1 MKIATTTG
9 DFIRVCANDKERV
22 QALFDCGFRYID
34 LSLYDGAR
42 EDWEYFAEDWQEKVE
57 ELRAFGER
65 LGVKFVQC
73 HAPGGNPL
81 TSKPDKYDLLLR
93 STIRSL
99 EICQILGIPNCVY
112 HAGWRTGIEKE
123 NYFKENRRFVEAL
136 IPTMEKTGVTLC
148 VENST
153 KANMKDMYYFFDGED
168 MAEFIDWIGHPL
180 LKACWDT
187 GHANI
192 EEHQYKDL
200 VALGDRLATVHIND
214 NLGAKDQHMHPYI
227 GTVNM
232 DEVMHGLLDANFK
245 GYFTFECISLAPH
258 NYWLH
263 KRHKFEEDTRALNAN
278 LQIYKKAAELTYAI
292 GEYVLSQYG
301 CFEE

>member
-9 DFIRVCANDKERV
+9 DFSKVCPTDEARV
-22 QALFDCGFRYID
+22 QALYDCGFRYID

-42 EDWEYFAEDWQEKVE
+42 EDWEYFSDDWREKVAA
-57 ELRAFGER
+57 LRAFADK

-81 TSKPDKYDLLLR
+81 TSKADKYDLLLR

-99 EICQILGIPNCVY
+99 EICQMLGIPNCVY
-112 HAGWRTGIEKE
+112 HAGWRGKIEKE
-123 NYFKENRRFVEAL
+123 DYFKENRRFVEDM
-136 IPTMEKTGVTLC
+136 IPAMEKTGVNLC

-168 MAEFIDWIGHPL
+168 MAEFIDWIGHPQ

-192 EEHQYKDL
+192 EGHQYKDL
-200 VALGDRLATVHIND
+200 VALGERLTTVHIND
-214 NLGAKDQHMHPYI
+214 NLGEKDQHMHPYI
-227 GTVNM
+227 GTLNM
-232 DEVMHGLLDANFK
+232 DEVMHGLLNAGFS
-245 GYFTFECISLAPH
+245 GYFTFECHSVVQD

-263 KRHKFEEDTRALNAN
+263 RRHRFDEDTRALNPN
-278 LQIYKKAAELTYAI
+278 FGIVKKMTEVTYTI

>member
-42 EDWEYFAEDWQEKVE
+42 EDWIYFAEDWREQIED
-57 ELRAFGER
+57 LRAFGEQ
-65 LGVKFVQC
+65 LGMKFVQC

-81 TSKPDKYDLLLR
+81 TSKEDQYDLLLR

-99 EICQILGIPNCVY
+99 EICQMLGIPNCVY

-123 NYFKENRRFVEAL
+123 DYFKENRRFVEAL

-192 EEHQYKDL
+192 EGHQYKDL

-214 NLGAKDQHMHPYI
+214 NLGEKDQHMHPYI

-232 DEVMHGLLDANFK
+232 DEVMHGLLDAGFK
-245 GYFTFECISLAPH
+245 GYFTFECISVVPH
-258 NYWLH
+258 KYWLH
-263 KRHKFEEDTRALNAN
+263 KRHLYETDTRALNAN
-278 LQIYKKAAELTYAI
+278 LHIYKKATELTYAI